1 MNDRKAKVTIAGYG
15 SVGSYVGGLFSDREL
30 AIYDPPLGLGSA
42 EDLRD
47 TDFVIICVPTAQL
60 PSGACD
66 TSIVEEVVALADP
79 RVAIVCHSTVAIG
92 TSERLIAETGKRFVF
107 MPEYAGEAD
116 DHPLRDPGNRRFLIY
131 GGYDPAASAVR
142 ALYEGAYGSG
152 LRHYLAPPTVA
163 EIVKYMENAFLAT
176 KVAFCNEFFDL
187 CEAVGADWEWARLL
201 WLQDDRIN
209 PSHTTVTA
217 ERGYGGQ
224 CLPKDVAAVSASARA
239 LGSPMAI
246 LEAVQEA
253 NARHRAR
260 GEAETGLLAAIA
272 QGGS

>member
-1 MNDRKAKVTIAGYG
+1 MKITIAGYG
-15 SVGSYVGGLFSDREL
+15 SVGSYVAGLFNDHEL
-30 AIYDPPLGLGSA
+30 AIYDPPLGFGTID
-42 EDLRD
+42 DLSD
-47 TDFVIICVPTAQL
+47 TDFVIVCVPTAQL
-60 PSGACD
+60 PSGDCD
-66 TSIVEEVVALADP
+66 TSIVEEVVGLSDP
-79 RVAIVCHSTVAIG
+79 RVAIVCHSTIAIG
-92 TSERLIAETGKRFVF
+92 TTERIIAETGKRLVF
-107 MPEYAGEAD
+107 MPEYAGESD
-116 DHPLRDPGNRRFLIY
+116 DHPLRDPANRRFLIY

-142 ALYEGAYGSG
+142 KLYEEAYGPG
-152 LRHYLAPPTVA
+152 LRHYRVPPTTA

-187 CEAVGADWEWARLL
+187 CETVGVDYEWVRLL

-209 PSHTTVTA
+209 PSHTVVTA

-224 CLPKDVAAVSASARA
+224 CLPKDTAAVSATARS

-260 GEAETGLLAAIA
+260 GESETNLLEAIA
-272 QGGS
+272 QGAS